1 MKVCIECNL
10 ELDDVF
16 FKKYTRKRCIDCYR
30 NYYREYESKN
40 RERIRN
46 RQENI
51 KRKMFQVYKKKEKN
65 IER

>member
-46 RQENI
+46 RQREYQAKNVSSLQE
-51 KRKMFQVYKKKEKN
+51 KRKN